1 MNSINSIFQSLGD
14 YALFRSMVNYVD
26 SRIAYFTESTLAGV
40 LTLVGFFA
48 LVLLTLWIMW
58 YGYQLVMGNSQA
70 SAKDFVYKAVRAWII
85 IAFATGL
92 AASMGFSIRTV
103 TTDLSNLVSEAMTGS
118 DSGSACVTNTGNNNF
133 TGCKIDKNLVRM
145 QAAMAFVNQL
155 DTGADPVLEDKKAR
169 ASLMT
174 AAGIGGPA
182 IVAGGLLLTLKVAMA
197 LFIALGPIFIMCL
210 LFKVTTPLFQ
220 KWLYYGLSTM
230 FATAMFAVVSDIAM
244 DLVENTTA
252 ALFVSDL
259 FTTTLDPTGA
269 SNAAAAGIMNASV
282 QQLGLGLMLST
293 LLITTPAMAANFF
306 NGVMGSY
313 AAQNHLTTFG
323 AGQTSAAYGGAG
335 GYGATGAAGA
345 KGANGTPAPS
355 NTGGGY
361 QDRPNTTPQV
371 SPANTYIPQT
381 NASVNQDAVKTSS
394 AVGNARSSQEF
405 ATHEVAQSDKS
416 VKDQAVKLSLMLVSG
431 ALVWTSGGVQEAKAQ
446 ACAPGGYVLHL
457 DGYSVCNY
465 IGGNCIQHPPGL
477 IPQACLPQPDNTA
490 PPPVIQKPSSYGAVA
505 ENKRTG
511 LIGTSSNQSTKRA
524 STDLAL
530 QRCGNDCEITM
541 TYSNQCMAY
550 AYGTTKKGTGVSL
563 WNGLTQ
569 SKAERK
575 ALLECSKRA
584 KNCKI
589 LLSECSLP

>member
-1 MNSINSIFQSLGD
+1 
-14 YALFRSMVNYVD
+14 
-26 SRIAYFTESTLAGV
+26 
-40 LTLVGFFA
+40 
-48 LVLLTLWIMW
+48 
-58 YGYQLVMGNSQA
+58 MGNSQA
-70 SAKDFVYKAVRAWII
+70 SAKDFVFKAVRAWII

-182 IVAGGLLLTLKVAMA
+182 IVAGGLLLTLKVVMA

-210 LFKVTTPLFQ
+210 LFKQTTPLFQ

-293 LLITTPAMAANFF
+293 LLITTPPMAANFF

-313 AAQNHLTTFG
+313 AAQNHLTNFG
-323 AGQTSAAYGGAG
+323 AAQTSAAHGGVG
-335 GYGATGAAGA
+335 GYSATGAAGA
-345 KGANGTPAPS
+345 RGANGAPAPS
-355 NTGGGY
+355 TTGS
-361 QDRPNTTPQV
+361 RSPEVAPQV
-371 SPANTYIPQT
+371 NPVNTYIPQT
-381 NASVNQDAVKTSS
+381 NASVNQDVVKTSS
-394 AVGNARSSQEF
+394 AVGNARSSQAF
-405 ATHEVAQSDKS
+405 ATHEVAQTDKT
-416 VKDQAVKLSLMLVSG
+416 VKDQTVKLSLMIVSG
-431 ALVWTSGGVQEAKAQ
+431 ALLWTNGGVQEAQAQ
-446 ACAPGGYVLHL
+446 ECAPGGYVLHL
-457 DGYSVCNY
+457 EGYSVCNY
-465 IGGNCIQHPPGL
+465 IGGNCIQHPPGQ
-477 IPQACLPQPDNTA
+477 IPRACLPQPDNTA

-505 ENKRTG
+505 LDNKMG
-511 LIGTSSNQSTKRA
+511 YVGTA
-524 STDLAL
+524 SKQASKQASINLAIQKCGTD
-530 QRCGNDCEITM
+530 NCEIVM
-541 TYSNQCMAY
+541 EYANQCMAY
-550 AYGTTKKGTGVSL
+550 AYGQPLKGFKSKSFIE
-563 WNGLTQ
+563 NGLT
-569 SKAERK
+569 KKTAEKNALAACRK
-575 ALLECSKRA
+575 GARD
-584 KNCKI
+584 CKI
-589 LLSECSLP
+589 FVSECSLP

>member
-1 MNSINSIFQSLGD
+1 MTMTTASSL
-14 YALFRSMVNYVD
+14 
-26 SRIAYFTESTLAGV
+26 IV
-40 LTLVGFFA
+40 LTL
-48 LVLLTLWIMW
+48 WMKW
-58 YGYQLVMGNSQA
+58 YGYQMVMGNSQA
-70 SAKDFVYKAVRAWII
+70 SAKDFVFKAVRAWII

-210 LFKVTTPLFQ
+210 LFKQTTPLFQ

-306 NGVMGSY
+306 NGVMGSFSHQS
-313 AAQNHLTTFG
+313 AFQNWGGARTPAQNGTN
-323 AGQTSAAYGGAG
+323 GQ
-335 GYGATGAAGA
+335 
-345 KGANGTPAPS
+345 NGQ
-355 NTGGGY
+355 NGNNG
-361 QDRPNTTPQV
+361 V
-371 SPANTYIPQT
+371 SPAPTINSSPQGSNTTMPTPSQVYIPNN
-381 NASVNQDAVKTSS
+381 NASVNKDVIKTDSS
-394 AVGNARSSQEF
+394 VGNASKGFAHNEVIQADRAIKDPPASTTPSSGNK
-405 ATHEVAQSDKS
+405 AG
-416 VKDQAVKLSLMLVSG
+416 LMLLIGTTALMNSG
-431 ALVWTSGGVQEAKAQ
+431 VEKAYAQGYWEQAQQQQRQQEEQNQRQIQEDAMRRNPQYACVNGRDIYGHIGDAACGGGQPTNTRPV
-446 ACAPGGYVLHL
+446 
-457 DGYSVCNY
+457 
-465 IGGNCIQHPPGL
+465 PP
-477 IPQACLPQPDNTA
+477 
-490 PPPVIQKPSSYGAVA
+490 KPSSYGAVA
-505 ENKRTG
+505 WGSWSYGSSTNQTNKQNA
-511 LIGTSSNQSTKRA
+511 INA
-524 STDLAL
+524 AL
-530 QRCGNDCEITM
+530 QSCSNGGDSCKIQVI
-541 TYSNQCMAY
+541 YSNQCVAQTYGIQKNGAY
-550 AYGTTKKGTGVSL
+550 WWRISYGS
-563 WNGLTQ
+563 TQ
-569 SKAERK
+569 KQATQA
-575 ALLECSKRA
+575 ALKDCGKIA
-584 KNCKI
+584 KNCQVSF
-589 LLSECSLP
+589 SECSLP